1 MRYMRNFKF
10 SVLALGLVSVIIS
23 CGGYGDEVK
32 KPLEPVLD
40 SLIVSSDTLP
50 IDTILAD
57 TVWHVFPSFDTTA
70 LEIDTSSY
78 ASHSLDSL
86 YSSIKESVE
95 FPEKTDSNMQIV
107 GKWMVSQKVSNGKV
121 ISSEQKVFA
130 VYHQDSVFSMQ
141 SINVLGKWWIEDTLL
156 FQKFELPTKLEV
168 DTSEIHVL
176 NDSVLEVSEY
186 RGGNKYIFL
195 KVAE

>member
-1 MRYMRNFKF
+1 
-10 SVLALGLVSVIIS
+10 
-23 CGGYGDEVK
+23 
-32 KPLEPVLD
+32 
-40 SLIVSSDTLP
+40 
-50 IDTILAD
+50 
-57 TVWHVFPSFDTTA
+57 
-70 LEIDTSSY
+70 
-78 ASHSLDSL
+78 
-86 YSSIKESVE
+86 
-95 FPEKTDSNMQIV
+95 MQIV

-186 RGGNKYIFL
+186 RGGNKYIFV

>member
-1 MRYMRNFKF
+1 MRYMRSLKF
-10 SVLALGLVSVIIS
+10 SILALGLVNVIIS
-23 CGGYGDEVK
+23 CGGSGDEVK

-40 SLIVSSDTLP
+40 SLIVSADTLQT
-50 IDTILAD
+50 DTILAD
-57 TVWHVFPSFDTTA
+57 TVWHIFPSFDTTA

-107 GKWMVSQKVSNGKV
+107 GKWMVSKKVSSGKV
-121 ISSEQKVFA
+121 ISSEEKVFA

-186 RGGNKYIFL
+186 RGGNKYIFV